1 MLPLLVEDK
10 QNLGWRGRE
19 GPERCCSPS
28 KLLCLSCITAWVK
41 TWHFQI
47 LAKWLRTS
55 RRKYREALNQLP
67 LIPTYL
73 TLVQDKSKVNVIPA
87 KDSAYIYLA
96 EEWLQFLDNSQLEM
110 STVFF
115 LFPTERPLLLKDNVA
130 IFVNMHRS
138 KQKYLMQGI
147 SCESR
152 HSLSSDLSS
161 SLPFSMKFS
170 AAQTAQSWML
180 PNYFLYLAAIARAS
194 IRLICMQSR

>member
-1 MLPLLVEDK
+1 MSESWHYKSWKYEPFPRMCVCARTHVQSKKKCSKNDPWCHSGWVE
-10 QNLGWRGRE
+10 QHIVCWY
-19 GPERCCSPS
+19 SS
-28 KLLCLSCITAWVK
+28 
-41 TWHFQI
+41 
-47 LAKWLRTS
+47 
-55 RRKYREALNQLP
+55 
-67 LIPTYL
+67 YL
-73 TLVQDKSKVNVIPA
+73 TLVQDKSKANVIPA

-115 LFPTERPLLLKDNVA
+115 LFPTDRLLLLKDNVA

-138 KQKYLMQGI
+138 KQKCLMQGI

-152 HSLSSDLSS
+152 RSLSSDLSS
-161 SLPFSMKFS
+161 SLPFSVKFS

-180 PNYFLYLAAIARAS
+180 PNYFLYLAAIAGAS